1 MNTEWLEIFR
11 EVAARGSLTAAAQ
24 SLGYTQPTVSR
35 QLSALED
42 ELGAKLFDRM
52 ARGVRLTEEGH
63 ALLAHTG
70 AVLGNLAAA
79 RTAIE
84 DLRTLD
90 AGRLRIGAFDS
101 ADATLVPRA
110 LAAFRAAHPRV
121 ALSLTEGSSVPQLD
135 RLRAGELDVAV
146 VGIYPDRTIDTAP
159 FELDHLLDDELM
171 VALPAGHRLAGRRA
185 VRLTELADESWV
197 EGFPTTAGV
206 LEEICR
212 VAGFRPRI
220 DFAVRQ
226 WSAKQGFVAAGL
238 GLTLVPLIAADA
250 ARPDIALVK
259 LRPGEAPVRKVYA
272 ATVRGVARS
281 PAVTAF
287 LTCLREAAKDL

>member
-1 MNTEWLEIFR
+1 MNVEWLEIFR

-42 ELGAKLFDRM
+42 ELGARLFDRLP
-52 ARGVRLTEEGH
+52 RGVRLTEEGR
-63 ALLAHTG
+63 ALLGHTG
-70 AVLGNLAAA
+70 AVLDRLDDARAALD
-79 RTAIE
+79 
-84 DLRTLD
+84 DLRTLE

-110 LAAFRAAHPRV
+110 LAAFRTAHPRV
-121 ALSLTEGSSVPQLD
+121 SLSLTEGASTAQLD
-135 RLRAGELDVAV
+135 RLCADELDVAV
-146 VGIYPDRTIDTAP
+146 VGIYPDRILDTSQ
-159 FELDHLLDDELM
+159 FELDHLLDDVLM
-171 VALPAGHRLAGRRA
+171 VALPAGHRLAGRRT
-185 VRLTELADESWV
+185 VRLADLADESWI
-197 EGFPTTAGV
+197 EGFPGTVGV
-206 LEEICR
+206 LTEACR
-212 VAGFRPRI
+212 RAGFRPRI
-220 DFAVRQ
+220 DFGVRE

-250 ARPDIALVK
+250 ARPDIELVK
-259 LRPGEAPVRKVYA
+259 LRAGEAPARKVYA

-287 LTCLREAAKDL
+287 VRFLGEAARS